1 MFLRVWHVLHLC
13 NRMEGYMKNKA
24 YFILVVTLFF
34 IPISSKAD
42 YVMPPEPYPF
52 SVTYNDIRRAILDG
66 HFKYALKLA
75 KDLATIELKKAL
87 NDEKKLLVLVNTL
100 SAQLKKILDDP
111 NRSDEEKSKAVMGL
125 IEQSLG
131 PYQSIPAGSLN
142 LKLKHS
148 IEYGVT
154 QLSWDQ
160 KLRRDTCREA
170 IVVIPFGTQYV
181 EYYFLSIP
189 TYSIYRITN
198 GQSRLLTT
206 IEGMTTFTE
215 NTFSFDP
222 AKPDVWKAIR
232 DIYNFYKNIPSGGV
246 SGDRVLFDDLNSDYR
261 TIGTTVSYKVVA
273 NNPQVG
279 RYCGGAEYHEST
291 AVLDGNGDGR
301 ADFIPQAEYSRIAGK
316 YYGWLVPVLS
326 IIQ

>member
-1 MFLRVWHVLHLC
+1 
-13 NRMEGYMKNKA
+13 MKNKA

-66 HFKYALKLA
+66 HFRYALKLA

-111 NRSDEEKSKAVMGL
+111 NRSDEEKSKAVIGL
-125 IEQSLG
+125 IEQSMG
-131 PYQSIPAGSLN
+131 PHQSAPAGSLN

-160 KLRRDTCREA
+160 KLRKDKCREA
-170 IVVIPFGTQYV
+170 VLVTNNGITSIEYT
-181 EYYFLSIP
+181 EYYILSVP
-189 TYSIYRITN
+189 AYSIYRITN
-198 GQSRLLTT
+198 GQSKLLTK
-206 IEGMTTFTE
+206 IEGMSTYTT
-215 NTFSFDP
+215 NTFSFNPTNLD
-222 AKPDVWKAIR
+222 AWKAVR

-246 SGDRVLFDDLNSDYR
+246 GDDRVLFDDLNSDYR
-261 TIGTTVSYKVVA
+261 TIGTTASYKVVA
-273 NNPQVG
+273 NNPKVG
-279 RYCGGAEYHEST
+279 DYCGNPEYYEST
-291 AVLDGNGDGR
+291 AMLDSNGDGK